1 MAVLPKLAPLHKY
14 NRLKVNYSFSKT
26 IRSGY
31 MLRGRYMICYILPR
45 KYGPLRLGVTCTKQ
59 APNAVWRNYYK
70 RRLRQ
75 AYQANADLINS
86 LNLGPCNCVLLAKHF
101 PEKISAL
108 AYCDDL
114 AAILQ
119 NSSLHAKINR

>member
-1 MAVLPKLAPLHKY
+1 M
-14 NRLKVNYSFSKT
+14 T
-26 IRSGY
+26 
-31 MLRGRYMICYILPR
+31 CYILPR

-59 APNAVWRNYYK
+59 VPNAVWRNYYK

-75 AYQANADLINS
+75 AYQANVDLISS
-86 LNLGPCNCVLLAKHF
+86 LKLGPCNCVLLAKHF
-101 PEKISAL
+101 PKKVSAL

-119 NSSLHAKINR
+119 NPSLHAKINR